1 MEPFYVTFDV
11 KNTEEMQ
18 FFSHE
23 GEEFVYLF
31 SGKLEFRTKDHV
43 LNLGPGDTL
52 YFESDIPHAFRSLSE
67 EPAQA
72 LIVVY
77 HKD

>member
-1 MEPFYVTFDV
+1 MEPFWVTFDV
-11 KNTEEMQ
+11 TQTEDMH

-31 SGKLEFRTKDHV
+31 SGKLEFRTKDET
-43 LNLGPGDTL
+43 LALDPGDTL
-52 YFESDIPHAFRSLSE
+52 YFESDIPHAFRTLGQ